1 MRPRVLQGCSAATP
15 FYCNY
20 RWRADLVPPAGL
32 QGGSDGR
39 DPYGIDSS
47 YLEIPGKGRY
57 HLLSAK
63 NARGQQSIQIT
74 PLDTKT
80 WNVTGWHIISE
91 PEYAWERNVSNSKP
105 RELWIGDIA
114 INEGPHVSWLRGALP
129 REGGAVL
136 LLRHIMMTWDDGTAN
151 FVSRPCITTIRSGS
165 RTRHLTAKHPTT
177 P

>member
-129 REGGAVL
+129 RGGGEL
-136 LLRHIMMTWDDGTAN
+136 CCSCGT
-151 FVSRPCITTIRSGS
+151 S
-165 RTRHLTAKHPTT
+165 
-177 P
+177 

>member
-15 FYCNY
+15 YYCNF

-39 DPYGIDSS
+39 DPFGIDSS
-47 YLEIPGKGRY
+47 FLEIPGKGRY
-57 HLLSAK
+57 HLVSAK
-63 NARGQQSIQIT
+63 NARGEQSVQIT

-91 PEYAWERNVSNSKP
+91 PEYPWERNVTGSKP

-114 INEGPHVSWLRGALP
+114 VNEGPHVSKNDSS
-129 REGGAVL
+129 REFVWVDMFL
-136 LLRHIMMTWDDGTAN
+136 CSTA
-151 FVSRPCITTIRSGS
+151 FIP
-165 RTRHLTAKHPTT
+165 
-177 P
+177 